1 MTEIHDL
8 VAAYALDA
16 LDSTESALFE
26 RHLDSCEQCVSD
38 LINLQEST
46 VRLAEETE
54 AAPPPALKQSVM
66 SAVVKEARRPSKVT
80 SMTGRLRR
88 YQIAAVGLGAMAAV
102 LIVVMA
108 IGLTRLGDAG
118 RSEAILAA
126 PDVTTI
132 VLEGDGIDARFTY
145 SLSEGAGVFVTD
157 SLPDVTPARTY
168 ELWLIDG
175 AGPSPAGLFVPGS
188 DGLADVLVE
197 NVAAGQSI
205 GVTVEPA
212 GGSETPTGEVILIG
226 GL

>member
-108 IGLTRLGDAG
+108 IGL
-118 RSEAILAA
+118 
-126 PDVTTI
+126 
-132 VLEGDGIDARFTY
+132 EGDGIDARFTY
-145 SLSEGAGVFVTD
+145 SFSEGAGVFVTD

-175 AGPSPAGLFVPGS
+175 DGPSPAGLFVPGS